1 MSVSSTRVSRM
12 PGQSA
17 GKHASA
23 CGATDST
30 DASLTCPFRASPRI
44 ASTEASPAEI
54 AKELA
59 DVSPVEIAKAGA
71 SGQNAI
77 QPVYPDPDGEAQH
90 VGRCE
95 VELMVAQVYGAGQSA
110 ALLARLHLQEAAQLL
125 VCGLP
130 GVHLEPPLL
139 RHDFVDPLKEGGV
152 LLLGHVNPLAEAH
165 EPVPAITHASGGPR
179 PQHLVG
185 ALVLV
190 YERSAALQEVLD
202 GIA

>member
-17 GKHASA
+17 GKHVSA

-71 SGQNAI
+71 SGQNASSTSVSRPRRESTACR
-77 QPVYPDPDGEAQH
+77 PVKSRTHGCPSLWRGAI
-90 VGRCE
+90 GRSSCT
-95 VELMVAQVYGAGQSA
+95 
-110 ALLARLHLQEAAQLL
+110 ALSPRSCTAPRMWS
-125 VCGLP
+125 
-130 GVHLEPPLL
+130 
-139 RHDFVDPLKEGGV
+139 
-152 LLLGHVNPLAEAH
+152 
-165 EPVPAITHASGGPR
+165 SGGPPR
-179 PQHLVG
+179 AAAPAARLCRSF
-185 ALVLV
+185 
-190 YERSAALQEVLD
+190 ERRRRASPRTCQSTRR
-202 GIA
+202 GP